1 MTIGPLDLVAAAL
14 IGLAAGLIGGLAG
27 IGGSVIMLPGMAWA
41 FGYPDGDYSRHHLYM
56 AAAMVV
62 NVVVSIPAALRH
74 HREKAI
80 QFNVL
85 KKLLAPM
92 LIGVVSGVFVSNMVD
107 GRWLKIMLAGFIV
120 VYCITNLVRVARRH
134 NESHEEALVP
144 RSSTAVIVAIGTF
157 VGFTAGLLGLG
168 GGVLLVPLLQM
179 GARLRLRH
187 AIATSSALLGV
198 SAIIGALLKV
208 GTLYLHHLTMTD
220 ALLLSAAMAPT
231 AAIGARLGAPLTH
244 KLPIMWVR
252 IVITALL
259 LVAAARM
266 ADLWGGGPVVEQTP
280 QDAGALESDD
290 AEASS
295 VPEEGS
301 PTTSPAPGAG

>member
-1 MTIGPLDLVAAAL
+1 MIIEPLDLVAAAI
-14 IGLAAGLIGGLAG
+14 IGLIAGLIGGLAG

-41 FGYPDGDYSRHHLYM
+41 FGYPDGDYTRHHLYM

-62 NVVVSIPAALRH
+62 NVVVSVPAAFRH

-80 QFNVL
+80 QFDVL
-85 KKLLAPM
+85 KRLLPPM
-92 LIGVVSGVFVSNMVD
+92 LIGVVSGVLVSNLMD
-107 GRWLKIMLAGFIV
+107 GRWLKILLAVFIV
-120 VYCITNLVRVARRH
+120 VYCINNLGRIARRH
-134 NESHEEALVP
+134 NESHEAALVQ
-144 RSSTAVIVAIGTF
+144 RSNAAIVIAIGTF

-179 GARLRLRH
+179 AARLKLRH
-187 AIATSSALLGV
+187 AIATSSAVLGV
-198 SAIIGALLKV
+198 SALVGAMLKV
-208 GTLYLHHLTMTD
+208 GTLHLHGLSMTD

-231 AAIGARLGAPLTH
+231 AFIGARLGAPLTH

-266 ADLWGGGPVVEQTP
+266 ADLWGGEPVLEEESQGVP
-280 QDAGALESDD
+280 AAPSLAGAS
-290 AEASS
+290 
-295 VPEEGS
+295 GS
-301 PTTSPAPGAG
+301 LAASPAPGAG